1 MKTLKFRSAW
11 DWSTWAIIGFVVA
24 VCGVDLLI
32 ACDATMIIIHVII
45 VATVIGLMLTTYYE
59 ITDDTLVVHY
69 LFKRHEFPIAKI
81 ISVAPTKSALSA
93 PALSL
98 TKRIA
103 IKFADSR
110 TSLPLIISPSNRSLF
125 ISTLTALNPTISVAD

>member
-11 DWSTWAIIGFVVA
+11 DWSTWAILGFVVA
-24 VCGVDLLI
+24 VCGVNLLI
-32 ACDATMIIIHVII
+32 ACDATMIILNVSII
-45 VATVIGLMLTTYYE
+45 AIVIGLMLTTYYE
-59 ITDDTLVVHY
+59 ITGDTLVVHY

-98 TKRIA
+98 TNRIA

-110 TSLPLIISPSNRSLF
+110 TSLPLIISPTNRSLF
-125 ISTLTALNPTISVAD
+125 ITTLTTLNPSISVTD

>member
-24 VCGVDLLI
+24 VCGVNLLI
-32 ACDATMIIIHVII
+32 ACDATMIIFNVIT

-69 LFKRHEFPIAKI
+69 LFKRHEFPVAKI